1 MKEEAQRKGQSVSP
15 SCCITASSF
24 TTFGRDVT
32 LLTQIRMVKTM
43 VFPVVLYRREGRTVK
58 KAERRRTDAF
68 ELWCWRRLL
77 GVP

>member
-1 MKEEAQRKGQSVSP
+1 MKEEAQRKGQSVYP

-24 TTFGRDVT
+24 TKFGRDVT
-32 LLTQIRMVKTM
+32 LLTKIRIVKTM
-43 VFPVVLYRREGRTVK
+43 VFPVVFYRREGRTVK